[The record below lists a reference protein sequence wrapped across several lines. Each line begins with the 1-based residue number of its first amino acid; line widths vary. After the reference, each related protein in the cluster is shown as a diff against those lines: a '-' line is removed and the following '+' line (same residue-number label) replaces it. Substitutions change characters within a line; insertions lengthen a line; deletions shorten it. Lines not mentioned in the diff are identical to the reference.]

1 VNRRLR
7 LALVAVVTL
16 GLIVVGCGGGS
27 DSTGARSADGLT
39 TPHEATVPAASL
51 PMVARAIVP
60 KLGVYSAPEDSKPAQ
75 VLDNPWVVSEDYP
88 DQTVPQVF
96 LVKEQRAD
104 GWVQVLLPVRPNGST
119 GWVHATDVSVAPN
132 PFHVTI
138 ELGAHRITVTELGN
152 PIYQGD
158 IAIGT
163 DETPTPTGQYY
174 VRVKI
179 KAVDPDTVYGPY
191 AWGLSSH
198 SDVLETF
205 NGGDGEIGIHGNNDA
220 SVLGQSVSHGC
231 IRMDNAAVTDL
242 AGKLPLGTPVD
253 VTA

>member
-1 VNRRLR
+1 VNRRIR

-16 GLIVVGCGGGS
+16 GLVAVGCGGGGG
-27 DSTGARSADGLT
+27 STHGGAVGTPT
-39 TPHEATVPAASL
+39 TPTTATTGPSL

-60 KLGVYSAPEDSKPAQ
+60 KLGIYNAPADNQPAQ
-75 VLDNPWVVSEDYP
+75 VLDNPWIVSPDYP

-96 LVKEQRAD
+96 LVKEQRRD

-138 ELGAHRITVTELGN
+138 ALAAHRITVTQLVTVL
-152 PIYQGD
+152 YQGD
-158 IAIGT
+158 VAIGT
-163 DETPTPTGQYY
+163 SDTPTPIGEYY

-179 KAVDPDTVYGPY
+179 RAIDPNTVYGPY

-220 SVLGQSVSHGC
+220 SVLGHDVTHGC
-231 IRMDNAAVTDL
+231 VRMDNDAITRL
-242 AGKLPLGTPVD
+242 TNTITLGTPVD
-253 VTA
+253 IVA